1 VKEEKNM
8 NLYRTILSESWKI
21 TWSNKYLWFFGL
33 FAALLGGGEYD
44 VIFKALSGETGTGI
58 IPGWQRI
65 SETGIF
71 SSQALSNIGGILKT
85 DPLSLLIP
93 LIALLVVLAIS
104 VFLIWLSIVSQAAL
118 VNNSAAYLKNK
129 KVDFKKGLAAGT
141 GKFWT
146 VFGLNA
152 GIRIL
157 IYILFL
163 VIGLLAITASFK
175 TIYIIAFI
183 IFIPVAL
190 ALSFIAKYAV
200 AYAVIQGKNFGGSI
214 KNGCRL
220 FADNWLVS
228 LEMAFILFLINIL
241 IGLGLILIIL
251 ALTIPFLFLV
261 TALYKLA
268 SAAGFWFII
277 AFAST
282 LFLLIIAFVGAV
294 LSSFQ
299 ISAWTGLFVQLE
311 NKGGESK
318 LVRMAEAARSK
329 IA

>member
-1 VKEEKNM
+1 M
-8 NLYRTILSESWKI
+8 NLYRTILLESWKT
-21 TWSNKYLWFFGL
+21 TWNRKYLWFFGL

-44 VIFKALSGETGTGI
+44 VIFKALSGETGAGI

-71 SSQALSNIGGILKT
+71 SSQALFNMGNILKT
-85 DPLSLLIP
+85 DPLSLIIP
-93 LIALLVVLAIS
+93 LIALLVVLALS
-104 VFLIWLSIVSQAAL
+104 AFLIWLSIVSQAAL
-118 VNNSAAYLKNK
+118 VNNSAAHLSNK
-129 KVDFKKGLAAGT
+129 KVDFKKGLAVGT

-152 GIRIL
+152 SIRIL

-163 VIGLLAITASFK
+163 IIGLLAIVTSFK
-175 TIYIIAFI
+175 TVYIIAFI
-183 IFIPVAL
+183 IFIPAAL
-190 ALSFIAKYAV
+190 VLSFIAKYAV
-200 AYAVIQGKNFGGSI
+200 AYAVIKGKNFGGSI
-214 KNGCRL
+214 KDGCRL
-220 FADNWLVS
+220 FADNWLIS

-241 IGLGLILIIL
+241 IGLGLVLIIL

-261 TALYKLA
+261 AALYKLA

-299 ISAWTGLFVQLE
+299 ISAWTGLFMQLE
-311 NKGGESK
+311 NKGEESK
-318 LVRMAEAARSK
+318 LVRIAEAVK
-329 IA
+329 TKVV